1 MGAPGALGENGAS
14 ALDLLLTFLND
25 PKFNLSLRG
34 SAGTSAV
41 PALLINRVVRVLRV
55 SCVCGCVACTGL
67 IQLCRGAGM
76 ALMKLCEMCRRGEES
91 WAMVRRKVADSNTM
105 KNLVLLLLRKDDD
118 NPTKPAAAS
127 ASTTTSDGPAA
138 LPGVDEAAFTNKAM
152 VLDVLYALSNLD
164 SFENEVD
171 AGDMGERVIK
181 AGGCVITCALLN
193 RLAAEQQQQQQQPA
207 LGAEHDARTKARVE
221 VIRAAVGLLSS
232 MAFVT
237 GTRQSL
243 CVGVG
248 PPRSGFFM
256 SARFGHSGHAILRG
270 NKFTRSSVS
279 GRSDPRGPA
288 TRHLRAMIYLK
299 KWAIMQLYVK
309 LNIYL
314 RIYLFIVSCIYLLFI
329 Y

>member
-1 MGAPGALGENGAS
+1 
-14 ALDLLLTFLND
+14 
-25 PKFNLSLRG
+25 
-34 SAGTSAV
+34 
-41 PALLINRVVRVLRV
+41 
-55 SCVCGCVACTGL
+55 
-67 IQLCRGAGM
+67 M

-118 NPTKPAAAS
+118 NPAKPAAAP
-127 ASTTTSDGPAA
+127 TTTTGDGPGA

-152 VLDVLYALSNLD
+152 VLDVPYALSNLD

-193 RLAAEQQQQQQQPA
+193 RLAAEQQQQQQPA

-237 GTRQSL
+237 GTRQSFVL
-243 CVGVG
+243 VLALLV
-248 PPRSGFFM
+248 GFFM
-256 SARFGHSGHAILRG
+256 SARFDHSGHAILRG
-270 NKFTRSSVS
+270 NKFTRTSVS

-288 TRHLRAMIYLK
+288 TRHLRPMIYFK
-299 KWAIMQLYVK
+299 KWGKTNYM
-309 LNIYL
+309 LN
-314 RIYLFIVSCIYLLFI
+314 
-329 Y
+329 

>member
-1 MGAPGALGENGAS
+1 
-14 ALDLLLTFLND
+14 
-25 PKFNLSLRG
+25 
-34 SAGTSAV
+34 
-41 PALLINRVVRVLRV
+41 
-55 SCVCGCVACTGL
+55 
-67 IQLCRGAGM
+67 
-76 ALMKLCEMCRRGEES
+76 
-91 WAMVRRKVADSNTM
+91 MVRRKVADSNTM

-118 NPTKPAAAS
+118 NPTKPAA
-127 ASTTTSDGPAA
+127 TTSDGPAAA

-237 GTRQSL
+237 GTRRSRCL
-243 CVGVG
+243 CW
-248 PPRSGFFM
+248 PRSGFF
-256 SARFGHSGHAILRG
+256 
-270 NKFTRSSVS
+270 
-279 GRSDPRGPA
+279 
-288 TRHLRAMIYLK
+288 
-299 KWAIMQLYVK
+299 YVG
-309 LNIYL
+309 
-314 RIYLFIVSCIYLLFI
+314 
-329 Y
+329 